1 MIYTALNKLDTSD
14 VQWEIAHLFEHLVV
28 EGFYRT
34 LADQGIRPDLAGWV
48 QADTF
53 EDMLFIDTG
62 FYNKQTDTL
71 FSRYIETLPQFSDDL
86 IAHCLSTIEVE
97 ERSLVRVQNQ
107 DILHRELTKLVKRPW
122 NRPNPQFTPATP
134 ALTISRSA
142 KSFRD
147 ITIETHA
154 YGLTVAEQKVFLRL
168 RTILI
173 DHIFHALRI
182 SGIYAR
188 GDSSSFREDGHMAF
202 LSQFTIKRGVLT
214 LKDVEHK
221 LQNTFS
227 AFAVP
232 EAMSAIQDH
241 FTAFAAESLWVSVPV
256 EYYRTTGI
264 LTSTK
269 EIARLADEPT
279 ITSILSKVSF
289 VVRAYRPTDSDYI
302 V

>member
-34 LADQGIRPDLAGWV
+34 LTDQGIRPDLAGWV

-53 EDMLFIDTG
+53 EDVLFIDTG

-86 IAHCLSTIEVE
+86 IAHCLSTIAVE

-107 DILHRELTKLVKRPW
+107 DILHRELTKLAKRPW
-122 NRPNPQFTPATP
+122 NRPNPQFTPITP

-147 ITIETHA
+147 ITIEIHA
-154 YGLTVAEQKVFLRL
+154 HGLTIAEQKVFLRL

-214 LKDVEHK
+214 LKDIEHK

-241 FTAFAAESLWVSVPV
+241 FTAFAAESLWVNIPV
-256 EYYRTTGI
+256 EYYRTTDI
-264 LTSTK
+264 LTSTE

-279 ITSILSKVSF
+279 ITSILSKLSF